1 MLNRP
6 FALEPHAWASAH
18 MALLAHSF
26 AQLGV
31 AHLHGVPIQ
40 NNLPLGLQPDRYLHW
55 PPLYPILLSVAF
67 GMFGESQ
74 AVIHAFV
81 IVVNICFL
89 LAFYYLVRRCFDT
102 DVATL
107 SLFALLTI
115 PVFIQYGTLAWMPNA
130 ALATICAALY
140 CFLRGTETNLNWKWV
155 STGAVVLIC
164 SVLISWEAALL
175 GPILLGF
182 GTWQRSRIRQIAA
195 ATYAAAGLGTAAM
208 LLVLLVSSSPEL
220 RNDLWSTVRYRMG
233 GTYQLADIPIHAW
246 ADQMEYGV
254 HFTVTS
260 WVAIMLSHWGPLL
273 GGSFGLVATMGLVV
287 WSWNNRR
294 NRPEVF
300 FALGALL
307 GIIVVWVAFFPNH
320 VVLHDYQALFAAPLV
335 CIGLGVTLKAGSEFL
350 SGTFRWLVI
359 LIVPLILI
367 APLARRTVAAF
378 RKAQPDEL
386 MEYAMD
392 IESST
397 PTSAVVLSPFNTM
410 VPVYYSHRHI
420 IRGIHDDEVL
430 RSVIR
435 QAGSIFPGSEIYIA
449 IPPDNLGQFS
459 CASSRFPVVKS
470 TPNMI
475 LLKVAAGACE

>member
-1 MLNRP
+1 
-6 FALEPHAWASAH
+6 

-26 AQLGV
+26 AQLGIV
-31 AHLHGVPIQ
+31 HLHGVPIQ
-40 NNLPLGLQPDRYLHW
+40 NYLPLGLQPDRYIHW

-67 GMFGESQ
+67 RMFGESQ

-89 LAFYYLVRRCFDT
+89 LTFYFLVRRCFDT

-115 PVFIQYGTLAWMPNA
+115 PVFIQYGLLVWTPNA
-130 ALATICAALY
+130 ALATTCAALY

-155 STGAVVLIC
+155 STGAVALIC
-164 SVLISWEAALL
+164 SVLISWEAASL

-182 GTWQRSRIRQIAA
+182 GIWQRSRIRQIAA
-195 ATYAAAGLGTAAM
+195 ATYAAAGLGTFAM
-208 LLVLLVSSSPEL
+208 LPVVLMSSSPEL
-220 RNDLWSTVRYRMG
+220 RNDFWSTVRYCMG
-233 GTYQLADIPIHAW
+233 GTYQLANIPIPIHAW
-246 ADQMEYGV
+246 TDQVEFNV
-254 HFTVTS
+254 HFTVTR
-260 WVAIMLSHWGPLL
+260 WFANMLVDWGPLL
-273 GGSFGLVATMGLVV
+273 GGSFGLVATMGLVF

-300 FALGALL
+300 LALGALL
-307 GIIVVWVAFFPNH
+307 GIVVVWVVFFPNQ
-320 VVLHDYQALFAAPLV
+320 VALHDYQALFAAPLV

-350 SGTFRWLVI
+350 NGTFRWLVI

-367 APLARRTVAAF
+367 APLARGTLAAF
-378 RKAQPDEL
+378 GKAQPDKL
-386 MEYAMD
+386 MDYATD

-397 PTSAVVLSPFNTM
+397 PTSAVILSPLNTM

-420 IRGIHDDEVL
+420 IRGVENDEVL

-435 QAGSIFPGSEIYIA
+435 QAGSVFPGSEIYIA
-449 IPPDNLGQFS
+449 IPTDNLGQLS
-459 CASSRFPVVKS
+459 CASSRFPVVKR
-470 TPNMI
+470 TQNMI
-475 LLKVAAGACE
+475 LLKVAGGGCTSKAVE